1 MDKKKIIGGLVAVAL
16 VFGGVYFWRMRAL
29 DNADPFAG
37 YKAAMAADRV
47 GGATP
52 AETLTMFI
60 AALRAEDPVAAAELF
75 MLDDTGSRAKW
86 QERLVAL
93 GAAGMFQ
100 QMADDIEKYAKM
112 ANSTTEDYARYE
124 LLNSDGSVGAQIG
137 MQLNTFSGVWKLQS
151 L

>member
-1 MDKKKIIGGLVAVAL
+1 MDKKRIIGGLVLIALAV
-16 VFGGVYFWRMRAL
+16 GGVYWYRMRAES
-29 DNADPFAG
+29 DADPFAG
-37 YKAAMAADRV
+37 YKTAMQADDV

-52 AETLTMFI
+52 AETLAMFI

-75 MLDDTGSRAKW
+75 ILDDTGSRARW

-100 QMADDIEKYAKM
+100 QMADDIEKNAK
-112 ANSTTEDYARYE
+112 ATNPTYEGDAGYE
-124 LLNSDGSVGAQIG
+124 LLNDDGTVGAILD
-137 MQLNTFSGVWKLQS
+137 MELNTFSGVWKLQS